1 MHTVLH
7 VLGLE
12 SGIRISSSNSMA
24 AANAVPFSRVRVPR
38 FGRDTLAA
46 PPGAIRTVQQ
56 ICENILQPDEPWF
69 IPSCDRDAVR
79 VRRHAPGYHFEHEY
93 VRLESGV
100 WLAFGE
106 LQDDEPFV
114 NWTRERGVTTFSVL
128 TRGVGA
134 LSTAGA
140 PHQRCIFSEGQVVAT
155 ACSDDT
161 PVCRHIPPGVRAQSV
176 TLLFEGDDAL
186 TRFGLDLDE
195 TRQWL
200 APPNEIPG
208 RSRPFRA
215 AVGTPSSL
223 VQKAAQAI
231 LWAPFSGSRRR
242 LYLRSKAG
250 ELMCHLLTTPA
261 SSFSGGEVLPK
272 RPCTDDSL
280 AAIAHAA
287 MSDPECWIEIG
298 DLAMRLQATSGRLV
312 TAFRAKYGMSP
323 REHMMAVRMAHARR
337 LLRETQDPVV
347 DVALACGY
355 EHHSSFTAAYRK
367 AFGEA
372 PIQTRR
378 GVASADRPPGGAS
391 RRPA

>member
-1 MHTVLH
+1 MTT
-7 VLGLE
+7 
-12 SGIRISSSNSMA
+12 
-24 AANAVPFSRVRVPR
+24 ANVAS
-38 FGRDTLAA
+38 FGRVKVPQFGHGALAA
-46 PPGAIRTVQQ
+46 PADAVRTVQQ
-56 ICENILQPDEPWF
+56 ICESILQPGEPWF
-69 IPSCDRDAVR
+69 VPSCDGEAVR
-79 VRRHAPGYHFEHEY
+79 VRRHVPGYHFEQEY
-93 VRLESGV
+93 VRLERGV

-106 LQDDEPFV
+106 LHNDESFV

-128 TRGVGA
+128 TRGVGM
-134 LSTAGA
+134 LSTASA
-140 PHQRCIFSEGQVVAT
+140 PHQRCVFSEGQVVAT

-186 TRFGLDLDE
+186 TRFGLKLDE
-195 TRQWL
+195 IGQWL
-200 APPNEIPG
+200 APPNDIPG
-208 RSRPFRA
+208 RSLPFRA
-215 AVGTPSSL
+215 AVGTPNGL

-272 RPCTDDSL
+272 CPRTDDSL

-287 MSDPECWIEIG
+287 MSDPECCTEIG
-298 DLAMRLQATSGRLV
+298 DLAVRLQVTSGRLV

-323 REHMMAVRMAHARR
+323 SNHMMAVRMAHARR
-337 LLRETQDPVV
+337 LLQETQNSVV

-378 GVASADRPPGGAS
+378 AVASGHAVVG
-391 RRPA
+391 